1 MRGQSD
7 AAQKEMEE
15 VSRELREDDEEL
27 RVRFRKDSK
36 SEDNHGSANVIA
48 EIVTSDVDNAR
59 NRAQEGKSKAKSY
72 FWRFKNLISKFRIGQ
87 ILE

>member
-27 RVRFRKDSK
+27 RVRFRKGTCEFFTPGLLLS
-36 SEDNHGSANVIA
+36 HLY
-48 EIVTSDVDNAR
+48 TR
-59 NRAQEGKSKAKSY
+59 
-72 FWRFKNLISKFRIGQ
+72 
-87 ILE
+87 